1 MSTKAKN
8 LEELFEDGLKDI
20 YWAEKKL
27 VKSLPEMEEK
37 ATNEKLK
44 KSLKDHL
51 KETEK
56 QVERLEEVFKSIDKK
71 PTAKKCEAMAGLIEE
86 GEEIIEETES
96 GDVRDAGIIMA
107 CQKVEHYEI
116 ASYGTLAAFAKVL
129 GYKKAVKLLLET
141 LEEEKNADEHLT
153 EIADTALN
161 TEAIS

>member
-141 LEEEKNADEHLT
+141 LEEEKNADEHLS